1 MLTIRNNARIVR
13 KYALSNGVL
22 CASCYCEDKCY
33 LRINVVLKTGEF
45 TDVYSCI
52 NLQEAQRTPLE
63 RAYLRTIRA
72 LFRIVNI
79 ARVRI
84 RNYNKR
90 FKRRKTHVSYKGFS
104 NSQSRARKK
113 RPITIVNIRPIVNKI
128 FIHL

>member
-52 NLQEAQRTPLE
+52 NLQDFHDELTVLLSVCRELIEEELT
-63 RAYLRTIRA
+63 
-72 LFRIVNI
+72 
-79 ARVRI
+79 
-84 RNYNKR
+84 K
-90 FKRRKTHVSYKGFS
+90 
-104 NSQSRARKK
+104 
-113 RPITIVNIRPIVNKI
+113 
-128 FIHL
+128 